1 MNSIFPDEVNEAA
14 GSMGGGFVKA
24 GEFEGNGLT
33 VQLAEKME
41 VITAS
46 NPKYGATEID
56 YLVKKGILEVGQS
69 LRFIFKDA
77 QGNTRKFDTKSAPF
91 FIALSQVQGLEVGDW
106 VNITRTGSLSD
117 TRYSAMRSTT
127 PKSVGVVSPGKVVR
141 DGIEYPTEPSQEI
154 PF

>member
-24 GEFEGNGLT
+24 AEFEGNGLT

-41 VITAS
+41 VIAAS

-56 YLVKKGILEVGQS
+56 YLVKKGILEVGQT
-69 LRFIFKDA
+69 LRFVFKDNL
-77 QGNTRKFDTKSAPF
+77 GHERKFDTKSAPF
-91 FIALSQVQGLEVGDW
+91 FIALNQVQGLTVGDW
-106 VNITRTGSLSD
+106 VNITRTGSLD
-117 TRYSAMRSTT
+117 KTRYSAMRSTT
-127 PKSVGVVSPGKVVR
+127 PKLVR
-141 DGIEYPTEPSQEI
+141 NGIEYPASIEDEVT